1 METVAIRFQI
11 QILESE
17 KNIIL
22 ISKIFVFFAR
32 TLRPSRPSFFEGER
46 SEWGFQFFLW
56 NKNESRYLCPEC
68 LMTEYR
74 LLLLSTLYSQFTVL
88 CSSYLTPPLPF
99 DTLNLSYKTEGGTT
113 IWNKSSQPQEMYC
126 CAPREAGLDYSQ
138 SSNSCHRCPTPVVF
152 LFTQPQ
158 EQFLLLQRVDQMT
171 LRNTTDNYD
180 LIDLDEME
188 AVPAIKNL
196 KTVKKPNK
204 PKSNVVRK
212 VEKPLELKM
221 IEAAIEQDSFK
232 FSYHASRHEYGWI
245 VDSLKEFYEQHWFE
259 DILGKAKGGKEANVY
274 ICRAPEKIGKP
285 LLAAKVYRPRM
296 FRNLRK
302 DHLYREGREN
312 LDVNGKV
319 VLDERAY
326 HAMQKRSAYG
336 LELLHTSW
344 VGHEFL
350 TMQVLYDGGVDL
362 PRPYASSN
370 NASSIKMNGYQ
381 YFRSADEGT
390 ISLVMAKVR

>member
-1 METVAIRFQI
+1 
-11 QILESE
+11 
-17 KNIIL
+17 
-22 ISKIFVFFAR
+22 
-32 TLRPSRPSFFEGER
+32 
-46 SEWGFQFFLW
+46 
-56 NKNESRYLCPEC
+56 
-68 LMTEYR
+68 
-74 LLLLSTLYSQFTVL
+74 
-88 CSSYLTPPLPF
+88 
-99 DTLNLSYKTEGGTT
+99 
-113 IWNKSSQPQEMYC
+113 
-126 CAPREAGLDYSQ
+126 
-138 SSNSCHRCPTPVVF
+138 
-152 LFTQPQ
+152 
-158 EQFLLLQRVDQMT
+158 MT

-180 LIDLDEME
+180 LIDMDEME
-188 AVPAIKNL
+188 AVPTIKNL

-221 IEAAIEQDSFK
+221 IEAAIEQDSFR

-245 VDSLKEFYEQHWFE
+245 VDSLREFYDQHWFE

-370 NASSIKMNGYQ
+370 NAIMMDYIGDEFNAAPALNEINLTPTEAKPLFQRVLHNIELMLACNRVHADLSAYNILYWEGEITLIDFPQAINPEENHNAWRIFARDVQRVCDYFKAQGVACDAQSLASKMWKSKGRATQ
-381 YFRSADEGT
+381 PEIDPHFLDPEKDEDRRAWQGQ
-390 ISLVMAKVR
+390 KK